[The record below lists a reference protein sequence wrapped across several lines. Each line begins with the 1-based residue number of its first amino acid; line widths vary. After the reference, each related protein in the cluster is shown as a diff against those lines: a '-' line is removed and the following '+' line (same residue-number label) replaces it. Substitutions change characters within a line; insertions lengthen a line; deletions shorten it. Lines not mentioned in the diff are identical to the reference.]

1 MNVKFTLAFIAVFAL
16 VSTPETLAAKST
28 KNSGRAPNTIT
39 VPAPALI
46 TEERSATA
54 TEDNQTVRNIEKIKE
69 KVETNKK
76 DPLAYRTMML
86 LHNVL
91 SRP

>member
-1 MNVKFTLAFIAVFAL
+1 MKNWRLNVLEFH
-16 VSTPETLAAKST
+16 
-28 KNSGRAPNTIT
+28 GRAPNTIT
-39 VPAPALI
+39 LPAPAI
-46 TEERSATA
+46 TTEERSATA
-54 TEDNQTVRNIEKIKE
+54 TEDAQTVRNIEKIKE
-69 KVETNKK
+69 KVEVNKK